1 MKKRGGRRRIRH
13 GSCSCAG
20 ACPPRLAD
28 RGRPF
33 ARSGA
38 GARSRVRRPR
48 GPGCL
53 RCGRPRPGGPAGGA
67 DRRARRPTSDSR
79 DLGLDGRRPTDPR
92 GQPDWYGTRPE
103 GIRPVLGHGSVAVA
117 SPRCRN
123 IACPNHQSSSESWAI
138 CCPSGSS
145 TTLSRPGP
153 TRTYHRL
160 QAACSAWSGTVA
172 RIREPGRPHHAGIA
186 RGSMTLRG
194 TTSMS
199 RGTPAW
205 RISSPPAHSADGTAR
220 GGRRS
225 GRPYLRP
232 RIVHDWERNLGR
244 RWDGRDH
251 PKLLDRRSSAR
262 W

>member
-1 MKKRGGRRRIRH
+1 MTKRGGRRRIRH

-103 GIRPVLGHGSVAVA
+103 GIRAGAWPRLGRCCFASMSEHRVPESPELVRVLGHLLSG
-117 SPRCRN
+117 
-123 IACPNHQSSSESWAI
+123 
-138 CCPSGSS
+138 GSS
-145 TTLSRPGP
+145 TTSSRPGP
-153 TRTYHRL
+153 TGRIAVSKRR
-160 QAACSAWSGTVA
+160 AAPGPEPLLAFGSPGA
-172 RIREPGRPHHAGIA
+172 RIMPV
-186 RGSMTLRG
+186 L
-194 TTSMS
+194 
-199 RGTPAW
+199 
-205 RISSPPAHSADGTAR
+205 
-220 GGRRS
+220 
-225 GRPYLRP
+225 
-232 RIVHDWERNLGR
+232 LG
-244 RWDGRDH
+244 DQ
-251 PKLLDRRSSAR
+251 
-262 W
+262 